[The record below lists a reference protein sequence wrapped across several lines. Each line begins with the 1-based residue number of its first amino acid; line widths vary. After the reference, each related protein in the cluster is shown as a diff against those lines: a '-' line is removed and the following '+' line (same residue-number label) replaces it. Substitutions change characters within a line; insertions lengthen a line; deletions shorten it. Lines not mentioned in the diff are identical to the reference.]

1 MGTASSPLIVHAT
14 FILLLQ
20 GSLAPRP
27 PQVGFSRLPFS
38 WTFLLFVISTVIWKA
53 SMKHMAP
60 PASAARIPWPDVIN
74 SVLTVHLI
82 NGSHGAVAQRDT
94 K

>member
-1 MGTASSPLIVHAT
+1 MGMDSSPLIVHAT

-27 PQVGFSRLPFS
+27 PQVKFSQLTFS

-53 SMKHMAP
+53 STKHMAQ
-60 PASAARIPWPDVIN
+60 PASAARIPWPDAIN
-74 SVLTVHLI
+74 SLLTV
-82 NGSHGAVAQRDT
+82 N
-94 K
+94 KW